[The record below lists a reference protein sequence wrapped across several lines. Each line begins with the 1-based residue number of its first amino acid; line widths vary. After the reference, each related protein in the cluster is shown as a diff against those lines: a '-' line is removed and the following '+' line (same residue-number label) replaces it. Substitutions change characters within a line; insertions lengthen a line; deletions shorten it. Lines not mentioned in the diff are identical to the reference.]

1 MTGPK
6 GGPREGG
13 AAREAPGGGWGRG
26 WVLPIL
32 LV

>member
-13 AAREAPGGGWGRG
+13 AAREARGGGGGRYEETG
-26 WVLPIL
+26 PA
-32 LV
+32 